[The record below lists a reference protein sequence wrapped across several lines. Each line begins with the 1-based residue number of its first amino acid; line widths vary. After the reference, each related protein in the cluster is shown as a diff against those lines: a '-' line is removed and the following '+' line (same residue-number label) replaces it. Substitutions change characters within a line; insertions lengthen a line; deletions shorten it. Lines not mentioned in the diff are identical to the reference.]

1 MRQRL
6 LLYGMR
12 SYLVAHMNN
21 PGFFDAKSRRK
32 SNSIIYGLVTWMLSM
47 PQAIDYEI
55 FHAFEIFPFAVGH

>member
-6 LLYGMR
+6 LFYGMR

-21 PGFFDAKSRRK
+21 PCFLDAKSRRK
-32 SNSIIYGLVTWMLSM
+32 SNRIIDGLVTWMLSM